1 MGHPNYS
8 MEGFTNTN
16 AVKVNVVI
24 LPRTF
29 ILLVTLG
36 AMVFNFNSESIII
49 LSDSSFK
56 LEVTCTLYGK
66 LCWTTMNPELGR
78 FFLHRFR
85 EL

>member
-8 MEGFTNTN
+8 MKGFTNTN

-24 LPRTF
+24 LPTTF

-49 LSDSSFK
+49 LSDSSLK

-66 LCWTTMNPELGR
+66 LCWPTMILELGR
-78 FFLHRFR
+78 FSLHRFR